1 MTAELMYQILYLF
14 VWYAP
19 VIIIAIVILWIWH
32 QRSDEIYE
40 HDCPAFEEKEPK
52 IMNDEWLRKH
62 VQEKVKPSDYEELA
76 VMNQTI
82 DEVLKYQQT
91 ED

>member
-1 MTAELMYQILYLF
+1 MT
-14 VWYAP
+14 
-19 VIIIAIVILWIWH
+19 
-32 QRSDEIYE
+32 
-40 HDCPAFEEKEPK
+40 EEKEPK
-52 IMNDEWLRKH
+52 ITNDEWLRKH

-82 DEVLKYQQT
+82 DAVLEFQQT